1 MSQNFNIENS
11 FEKKKITKKTKLN
24 YQIKKEKPSKMSL
37 NKNINE
43 FDLINSL
50 IEEHLELP
58 ESELDESIEENDT
71 LEMKQSYSDPAKI
84 QRERMQRIG
93 LLKSDPTGKISKPQE
108 KISSVR
114 N

>member
-11 FEKKKITKKTKLN
+11 FEKKNNQKNKVELSN
-24 YQIKKEKPSKMSL
+24 KEREAFQDEF

-93 LLKSDPTGKISKPQE
+93 LLKSDPTGKNFKASGEDI
-108 KISSVR
+108 
-114 N
+114 